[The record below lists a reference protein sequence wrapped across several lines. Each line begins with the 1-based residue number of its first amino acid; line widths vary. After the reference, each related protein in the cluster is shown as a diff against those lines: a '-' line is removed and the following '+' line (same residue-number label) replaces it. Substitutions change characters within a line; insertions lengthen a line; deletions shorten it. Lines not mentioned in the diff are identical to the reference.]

1 MCKLVPCEI
10 HISAQDTQVTP
21 DTDLTLGY
29 SWRVGGHEGHTQEI
43 FLSLQ
48 HRHSCSRLCSLT
60 QYLNHCAATNSARW
74 SKLILLTKSYTGW
87 ESGMDFPNQHSYW
100 VQDKRSNTK
109 EWLGLGKRRE
119 ENRAA
124 PLFLA
129 AAQSSEINQ
138 NTSPHSSYSPHSS
151 RRKKKKAGVICS
163 LTGSTSWNFQN
174 LLQHIFDR
182 AGQTLTREDAN
193 KFLVDFV
200 SLTYGVPKITTL
212 QNLAEGDDNTAQ
224 DGSQTATYLPL
235 FLMLHDVK
243 SN

>member
-1 MCKLVPCEI
+1 MRKLVPCEI

-29 SWRVGGHEGHTQEI
+29 SWRVEGHEGHTEEI

-151 RRKKKKAGVICS
+151 RRKKKSRGDMQSHREHK
-163 LTGSTSWNFQN
+163 LELPKPPPTHLWQSWTDPHKRGCKQ
-174 LLQHIFDR
+174 
-182 AGQTLTREDAN
+182 
-193 KFLVDFV
+193 V
-200 SLTYGVPKITTL
+200 SCWLCIIDIWCAKNHNSSKP
-212 QNLAEGDDNTAQ
+212 
-224 DGSQTATYLPL
+224 SRRWW
-235 FLMLHDVK
+235 
-243 SN
+243 